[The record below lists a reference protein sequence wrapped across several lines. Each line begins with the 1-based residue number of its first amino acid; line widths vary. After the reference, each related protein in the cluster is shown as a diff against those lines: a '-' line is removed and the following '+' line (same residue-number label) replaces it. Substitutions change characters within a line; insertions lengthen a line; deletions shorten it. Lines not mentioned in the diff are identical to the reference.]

1 MLKENI
7 NGLHAKHAIK
17 EKLANELCEL
27 NKDIEKAETV
37 IATLDQETEEQES
50 NNKGLIQNLKKSI
63 QSDE

>member
-37 IATLDQETEEQES
+37 IATLDQET
-50 NNKGLIQNLKKSI
+50 
-63 QSDE
+63 